1 MAIKDEIITKAKKIK
16 NTAFEVVNTES
27 VPTLDNK
34 QLTFGCK
41 GLQFKATVLYID
53 MRGSTK
59 LFDAHQKRG
68 IAKLHNIHNIKKIT
82 TLLFCLVIT
91 SASISAQSDYK
102 PATETQKKE
111 MMQKITEASEQ
122 LKTLRCDF
130 VQKKTISILSDEMVS
145 EGKMSFKQTNKLK
158 WEYTKPYLYEF
169 VMNGDKVMMNSGNTK
184 NVIDVNSSK
193 VFREISKIIVSG
205 INGSGIFDTSKFT
218 AQFKVGAKDNMVILM
233 PKQKELKQM
242 FSAIRLRFNKLD
254 YTVNSVEIEEI
265 NGDVTHIEM
274 KNKQIN
280 KELSDEVFTIR

>member
-1 MAIKDEIITKAKKIK
+1 MK
-16 NTAFEVVNTES
+16 N
-27 VPTLDNK
+27 L
-34 QLTFGCK
+34 
-41 GLQFKATVLYID
+41 
-53 MRGSTK
+53 
-59 LFDAHQKRG
+59 
-68 IAKLHNIHNIKKIT
+68 
-82 TLLFCLVIT
+82 LLFFCLFG
-91 SASISAQSDYK
+91 AAFLANAQTDYK
-102 PATETQKKE
+102 PATEPQQKE

-130 VQKKTISILSDEMVS
+130 VQKKNISILSDEMVS

-169 VMNGDKVMMNSGNTK
+169 VMNGDKVMINSGNTK

-205 INGSGIFDTSKFT
+205 INGSGIFDASKFT
-218 AQFKVGAKDNMVILM
+218 AQFKVGDKDNMVILT

-242 FSAIRLRFNKLD
+242 FSAIRLRFNKSD

-280 KELSDEVFTIR
+280 KELNDEIFTIR